1 MKKLTYFLAS
11 VLVAFAI
18 SAVKQHYY
26 EVTQTQHIPAPIEK
40 VITPTAAAAPVAD
53 PAPKI
58 GRASCRERV

>member
-40 VITPTAAAAPVAD
+40 VITPDRKSV
-53 PAPKI
+53 
-58 GRASCRERV
+58 V